1 MVSGATLGKE
11 FISDVSFR
19 IPHMAYLAN
28 WLSLVILN
36 NKCMRRGGGGGCPP
50 PLPPKLC
57 QCISFVQ
64 NREIVKKKVNAKMH
78 WRPIWISDGK
88 D

>member
-28 WLSLVILN
+28 WPSLVILN
-36 NKCMRRGGGGGCPP
+36 NSGFSLSDIRGIQRRDERSTATSAAIEQLLFRIGFANS
-50 PLPPKLC
+50 L
-57 QCISFVQ
+57 
-64 NREIVKKKVNAKMH
+64 NA
-78 WRPIWISDGK
+78 DVCT
-88 D
+88 